1 MYYDK
6 HLDVVKIFLL
16 RGCWTHKQNYLYVR
30 YVVYFKPEIT
40 AAEKYVKILMLFAK
54 QKTQNLENIPSIGPY
69 LQDTYLFYSSLKDD
83 EIFYGKK

>member
-6 HLDVVKIFLL
+6 HLDVVKIVLL
-16 RGCWTHKQNYLYVR
+16 RGCWTHKQNYLFS

-40 AAEKYVKILMLFAK
+40 AAEKNVKFLMLFAK